1 MLIVVLLVFFS
12 LPESLCL
19 YVLFF
24 YSALY
29 ITLNYIDTV
38 LTLTDTVI
46 PPTLVSDRSF
56 SILV

>member
-1 MLIVVLLVFFS
+1 MLIVVLLVFLFFS

-46 PPTLVSDRSF
+46 PPHPCQ
-56 SILV
+56 